1 MKESAVQVPD
11 RPQGYFERLRELF
24 DRIAEMP
31 AEERD
36 AEIARA
42 TEGDAALAEELR
54 ALLGHADRFETTL
67 DSATLLVTGW
77 SEPPLPIIHGFRVHR
92 RIGRGGSSTVYL
104 ADQERADFT
113 RAVALKVVDCLVDST
128 SLWRVHEEQRILARL
143 EHAGI
148 ARLYDTG
155 VTSLGHPYLAMEHVE
170 GETIVEHCRS
180 HQLPIRARIEL
191 FLSVLD
197 AVRYAHEHA
206 IVHRDLKPANI
217 LVSARGEA
225 KLLDFG
231 IAKLVAPEDDQTLT
245 LQRAMTPAYASPEQ
259 MRGGRITPA
268 SDIYSLGVV
277 LYELLANTI
286 PFRLDERG
294 LVSWE
299 DAIHEQDPKRPSA
312 AFAGN
317 AHPDGS
323 TNEMSRSEVAR
334 WRNTLRG
341 DLDAVVLKALRNRP
355 EARYSSA
362 AALADDLRRV
372 LAGQPVAARGERIY
386 RTGKF
391 LRRHGVA
398 VAALFA
404 TVAVGMFFVAVRQ
417 MSSPGRAVT
426 SSRPSELAVY
436 YEAGVLDQETRQ
448 WLRDGAQK
456 LERFEAAAARDSFRR
471 ATTSSRGR
479 LPGEALAWDGV
490 ARAESALGEV
500 GRAADAARRAGD
512 LIAADGGLP
521 RDEDGGLPRDEM
533 NRMRAAAHVANH
545 DWTMA
550 IPALEGLFV
559 RQPERV
565 DIGMALVSAF
575 VASGRTEAADNVL
588 GRLRQLPQTH
598 SDASDS
604 GSDPRI
610 DLQEAEVA
618 LQLSEFQRAAAAATR
633 ARVRAQTLGATALG
647 LRAERVHAE
656 AIARL
661 DLRDEARR
669 ALELLAKRDA
679 AAGLARETAA
689 AQLALGGVLLRIG
702 SGDETRK
709 VLETALAG
717 LRAAGDERGQIT
729 ARVLLAVQAGKRGE
743 LAAAIGSADAAVA
756 DARRIGD
763 RWMEGYALSQRLTL
777 LNWADDEAAV
787 EASIDATLTALRDSG
802 NRQVL
807 MLTLGNL
814 AIVAIERL
822 DLDQAEA
829 YLVEAEGL
837 ERRVG
842 SQLASASI
850 DRSRGYLDQT
860 RGDLDLARE
869 RYTSALEKARRAGVP
884 LSRGNYL
891 LDLAWLELAADRPDA
906 AETRARE
913 AIEAF
918 TTAGDVRAARET
930 EAVLA
935 WTDARHGDA
944 AAAQRRLAILRKV
957 AEDDG
962 SENAR
967 FTLLGT
973 EARVAAALGDWPRAV
988 ELRRETVRLATKWKT
1003 RGLVIQQQVHLA
1015 NALHELGDRRAL
1027 EKLVAELLPEVERLG
1042 LRGIAHELRALLATP
1057 ASGSVGS
1064 MQ

>member
-1 MKESAVQVPD
+1 
-11 RPQGYFERLRELF
+11 LRELF

-31 AEERD
+31 AEERE

-42 TEGDAALAEELR
+42 TEDDAALAAELR
-54 ALLGHADRFETTL
+54 ALLGHAARSETTL
-67 DSATLLVTGW
+67 DSATLLVREW
-77 SEPPLPIIHGFRVHR
+77 SEPPLPVIPGFSIHR
-92 RIGRGGSSTVYL
+92 RIGRGGSATVYL

-113 RAVALKVVDCLVDST
+113 RPVALKVVDSVVDST
-128 SLWRVHEEQRILARL
+128 SSWRVREEQRILARL
-143 EHAGI
+143 EHVGI

-155 VTSLGHPYLAMEHVE
+155 VTPLGQPYLAMEHVE
-170 GETIVEHCRS
+170 GESIVEHCRS
-180 HQLPIRARIEL
+180 RQMPIRARIEL

-197 AVRYAHEHA
+197 AVSYAHEQA

-231 IAKLVAPEDDQTLT
+231 IAKLVAEDEDETRTLH
-245 LQRAMTPAYASPEQ
+245 RAMTPAYASPEQ

-286 PFRLDERG
+286 PYRLDERG
-294 LVSWE
+294 LGGAEEAIWE
-299 DAIHEQDPKRPSA
+299 RDPEAPSA
-312 AFAGN
+312 AFART
-317 AHPDGS
+317 ATTDGS
-323 TNEMSRSEVAR
+323 TTAGSRSEFAR
-334 WRNTLRG
+334 WRSALKG
-341 DLDAVVLKALRNRP
+341 DLDAVVLKALRKKP

-372 LAGQPVAARGERIY
+372 LAGRPVAARRGNRIY
-386 RTGKF
+386 RTVKF
-391 LRRHGVA
+391 VRRHRGALAVVVVA
-398 VAALFA
+398 
-404 TVAVGMFFVAVRQ
+404 MSFVAVYPLIDSWRSAL
-417 MSSPGRAVT
+417 SSQPSGPPSSQTSSQT
-426 SSRPSELAVY
+426 SSRPSELAIY
-436 YEAGVLDQETRQ
+436 DEAGPLDAETRR

-471 ATTSSRGR
+471 ATLSSRGR
-479 LPGEALAWDGV
+479 PPGEALAWDGV

-500 GRAADAARRAGD
+500 GLAADAARRAGA
-512 LIAADGGLP
+512 LIATSEANLP
-521 RDEDGGLPRDEM
+521 RDEVE
-533 NRMRAAAHVANH
+533 RMRAASRAANH
-545 DWTMA
+545 DWTVA

-565 DIGMALVSAF
+565 DIGVALAG
-575 VASGRTEAADNVL
+575 ALAAAGRSDAADNVL
-588 GRLRQLPQTH
+588 GRLRQLPAIH
-598 SDASDS
+598 SGASDS
-604 GSDPRI
+604 GGDPRI

-618 LQLSEFQRAAAAATR
+618 QQLSEFQRAAAAAAQARDR
-633 ARVRAQTLGATALG
+633 AHTLGATALG
-647 LRAERVHAE
+647 LRAERAHAE

-661 DLRDEARR
+661 DRRDEARR
-669 ALELLAKRDA
+669 ALESLAKRDA
-679 AAGLARETAA
+679 AAGLARESAA
-689 AQLALGGVLLRIG
+689 ARLALGGVLLRIA
-702 SGDETRK
+702 GDEETRQ

-717 LRAAGDERGQIT
+717 LRAAGDERGQIM

-743 LAAAIGSADAAVA
+743 LAAAIGSADAALA

-763 RWMEGYALSQRLTL
+763 RWTEGYVLSQRLVL
-777 LNWADDEAAV
+777 LNWADDVAAV
-787 EASIDATLTALRDSG
+787 DAGIDPALTALRDSG

-807 MLTLGNL
+807 MATLGNL

-837 ERRVG
+837 ARRVG

-850 DRSRGYLDQT
+850 DRSRGYLEQT

-884 LSRGNYL
+884 LARGSYL
-891 LDLAWLELAADRPDA
+891 SDLAWLELAADRPDA
-906 AETRARE
+906 AEARARE

-918 TTAGDVRAARET
+918 TAAGDARAARET

-944 AAAQRRLAILRKV
+944 AAARRRIAVLRK
-957 AEDDG
+957 AALEDG
-962 SENAR
+962 SETAR
-967 FTLLGT
+967 FTLLGV
-973 EARVAAALGDWPRAV
+973 EARVAAASGDWRRAV
-988 ELRRETVRLATKWKT
+988 ELRRQTVRMATEWKT
-1003 RGLVIQQQVHLA
+1003 RGLLIEQQASLA
-1015 NALHELGDRRAL
+1015 DALHGAGDRRAL
-1027 EKLVAELLPEVERLG
+1027 EKLVAEMLPEVERLG
-1042 LRGIAHELRALLATP
+1042 LRGIARDLRELLATP
-1057 ASGSVGS
+1057 APKH
-1064 MQ
+1064 